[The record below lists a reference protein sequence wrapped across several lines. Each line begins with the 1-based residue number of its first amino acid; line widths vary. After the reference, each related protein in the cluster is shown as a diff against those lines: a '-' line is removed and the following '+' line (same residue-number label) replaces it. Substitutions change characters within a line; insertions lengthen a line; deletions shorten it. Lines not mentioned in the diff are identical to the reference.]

1 MTKTDKILPMQTR
14 RIIFIVF
21 PKFEML
27 DMSGPGSV
35 FTAVNGFLEEDVYEA
50 IAVSAHGGLVRSWSG
65 FEVATKVCADI
76 APSQHDTVIA
86 VGGVEDVIAAA
97 CEDEALMRWL
107 RNASK
112 KAGRVGSV
120 CTGAFLL
127 GGAGL
132 IGEKRVA
139 THWRAADIL
148 ADLHRDAEVDSGS
161 IYVNDGNLWTSA
173 GVTSGIDM
181 ALAMVEE
188 DHGPDMKARVARML
202 VVYAHRPGN
211 QNQFSDVLSAQ
222 TASAG
227 MFSDLVDWVLN
238 NLDRTLRVEHLADR
252 AGMSERTFVRKFR
265 AHMGQTPGQFLEIA
279 RIERAKTLLQAE
291 ASVKVVASAVGFR
304 SEAGFRIAFEKRLG
318 VSPSLYREMHAHQV

>member
-1 MTKTDKILPMQTR
+1 MTKTDKILPMQSR
-14 RIIFIVF
+14 RVIFIVF

-35 FTAVNGFLEEDVYEA
+35 FTAVNGLLEEDVYEA
-50 IAVSAHGGLVRSWSG
+50 VAVSADGGLVRSWSG
-65 FEVATKVCADI
+65 FEVNTACCADVTP
-76 APSQHDTVIA
+76 AKQDTVLA

-97 CEDEALMRWL
+97 CGNEVLMSWL
-107 RNASK
+107 RKASK
-112 KAGRVGSV
+112 NAARVGSV

-127 GGAGL
+127 GSAG
-132 IGEKRVA
+132 IVGKRRVA
-139 THWRAADIL
+139 THWRAADML
-148 ADLHRDAEVDSGS
+148 ADLYGDAEVDSGS

-188 DHGPDMKARVARML
+188 DHGPDIKARVAKML

-222 TASAG
+222 MASAG
-227 MFSDLVDWVLN
+227 RFSDLVDWVLS
-238 NLDRTLRVEHLADR
+238 NLNRQLRVEDLAIQ

-265 AHMGQTPGQFLEIA
+265 AHMGQTPGRFLEIA
-279 RIERAKTLLQAE
+279 RIERAKTLLQAG
-291 ASVKVVASAVGFR
+291 AAVKAVAYAVGFR
-304 SEAGFRIAFEKRLG
+304 SEAGFRTAFENRLG
-318 VSPSLYREMHAHQV
+318 ISPSLYQEMHAR